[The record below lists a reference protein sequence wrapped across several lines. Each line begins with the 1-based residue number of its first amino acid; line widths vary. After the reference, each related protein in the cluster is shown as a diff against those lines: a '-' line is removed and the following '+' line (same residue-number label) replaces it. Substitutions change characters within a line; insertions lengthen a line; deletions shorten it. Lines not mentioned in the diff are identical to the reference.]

1 MGTQRVWENPGS
13 ACVSL
18 EDCLSTRQRWISFAE
33 VVFGALIVIGHNVY
47 HIVPNEVPILFV
59 IGWISLRVRD
69 GGWKAVGLR
78 QPDSWSKT
86 VLSALLAAALIV
98 VLSDVVVAPI
108 AEKYLGIQHASEAMQ
123 TSTPNLFWALRS
135 LALIWT
141 FAAFGE
147 EMGYRGYLMTRAADV
162 GNRSAGAYCAALI
175 VVSILF
181 GYGHYYKGPAGV
193 ITSTASGL
201 VLGTAYLLSRRNLWV
216 AILAHGFRDTF
227 LVVLA
232 LMGWAN

>member
-1 MGTQRVWENPGS
+1 MDDGCGRAEGCPRDS
-13 ACVSL
+13 
-18 EDCLSTRQRWISFAE
+18 EDCLTTRQRWISFAE
-33 VVFGALIVIGHNVY
+33 VVLGALIVIGHNVY
-47 HIVPNEVPILFV
+47 HIVPNEVPILIV
-59 IGWISLRVRD
+59 LGWLSLRVRD

-78 QPDSWSKT
+78 KPDSWAKT
-86 VLSALLAAALIV
+86 VLWALLAAALIV
-98 VLSDVVVAPI
+98 VLSDVVVGPI
-108 AEKYLGIQHASEAMQ
+108 AEKFLGTQHASKALE
-123 TSTPNLFWALRS
+123 TSTPNLLSTLRM
-135 LALIWT
+135 LALVWT

-162 GNRSAGAYCAALI
+162 GNRSTIAYFAALI

-193 ITSTASGL
+193 IASTSSGL

-227 LVVLA
+227 ALLAA
-232 LMGWAN
+232 LMGWRN

>member
-1 MGTQRVWENPGS
+1 MN
-13 ACVSL
+13 
-18 EDCLSTRQRWISFAE
+18 RQRWISFAE
-33 VVFGALIVIGHNVY
+33 LLLGAFIVLGHNVY

-59 IGWISLRVRD
+59 LGWISLRVRD

-78 QPDSWSKT
+78 KPDSWLKT
-86 VLSALLAAALIV
+86 VLWALLAAAMIV
-98 VLSDVVVAPI
+98 LLSDVVVAPI
-108 AEKYLGIQHASEAMQ
+108 AEKFLGMQHGSKGLE
-123 TSTPNLFWALRS
+123 TSTPNLAWALRT

-162 GNRSAGAYCAALI
+162 GNRSAIAYFVALV

-181 GYGHYYKGPAGV
+181 GYGHFYKGPAGV
-193 ITSTASGL
+193 IASTCSGL
-201 VLGTAYLLSRRNLWV
+201 VLGGAYLLSRRNLWV

-227 LVVLA
+227 VVVAA
-232 LMGWAN
+232 LIGWVK

>member
-1 MGTQRVWENPGS
+1 MGTQRVWESRGS

-18 EDCLSTRQRWISFAE
+18 EDSLSTRQRWISFAE
-33 VVFGALIVIGHNVY
+33 VLLGALIVIGHNVY
-47 HIVPNEVPILFV
+47 HVVPNEVPILFV

-78 QPDSWSKT
+78 KPDSWWKT
-86 VLSALLAAALIV
+86 VLWALLAAALILI
-98 VLSDVVVAPI
+98 LSDVVAGPI
-108 AEKYLGIQHASEAMQ
+108 AEKYLGTQHAAKVME
-123 TSTPNLFWALRS
+123 TSTPSLLWALRT

-147 EMGYRGYLMTRAADV
+147 EMGYRGYLMTRAAEV
-162 GNRSAGAYCAALI
+162 GNRSTIAYSAALI
-175 VVSILF
+175 VSSILF

-193 ITSTASGL
+193 IASTVSGF
-201 VLGTAYLLSRRNLWV
+201 VLGAAYLLSRRNLWV

>member
-1 MGTQRVWENPGS
+1 LTS
-13 ACVSL
+13 
-18 EDCLSTRQRWISFAE
+18 RQRWISFAE
-33 VVFGALIVIGHNVY
+33 VVLGALIVVGHNVY

-69 GGWKAVGLR
+69 GGWRAVGLR
-78 QPDSWSKT
+78 KPDSWWKT
-86 VLSALLAAALIV
+86 VVWALLAAALIV
-98 VLSDVVVAPI
+98 VLSDVVVGPI
-108 AEKYLGIQHASEAMQ
+108 AEKYLGAQHASTVMQ
-123 TSTPNLFWALRS
+123 TSTPNLLWALRT

-147 EMGYRGYLMTRAADV
+147 EMGYRGYLMTLAADV
-162 GNRSAGAYCAALI
+162 GNRSTIAYFAALI

-193 ITSTASGL
+193 IASTVSGL
-201 VLGTAYLLSRRNLWV
+201 VLGGAYLLSRRNLWV

-227 LVVLA
+227 VVGLA

>member
-1 MGTQRVWENPGS
+1 VGIRPCDS
-13 ACVSL
+13 
-18 EDCLSTRQRWISFAE
+18 EDRLTSRQRWISFAE
-33 VVFGALIVIGHNVY
+33 VVLGALIVVGHNVY

-69 GGWKAVGLR
+69 GGWRAVGLR
-78 QPDSWSKT
+78 KPGCWWKT
-86 VLSALLAAALIV
+86 VLWALLAAALIV
-98 VLSDVVVAPI
+98 VLSDVVVGLI
-108 AEKYLGIQHASEAMQ
+108 AEKYLGAQHASTVMQ
-123 TSTPNLFWALRS
+123 TSTPNLLWALRT

-147 EMGYRGYLMTRAADV
+147 EMGYRGYLMTRVADV
-162 GNRSAGAYCAALI
+162 GNRSTIAYFAALI

-193 ITSTASGL
+193 IASTVSGL
-201 VLGTAYLLSRRNLWV
+201 VLGGAYLLSRRNLWV

-227 LVVLA
+227 VVVLA